1 MNPEEKARQ
10 EIDRQ
15 LAACGWTVQDHESM
29 NLSAGPGVA
38 VREFPLETGPVDY
51 LLYAGGKVIGV
62 VEAKPVGHTLTGV
75 EIQSGKYFGALQ
87 AEQVWP
93 VRTST
98 RSAIRWRP
106 FCISTVER

>member
-1 MNPEEKARQ
+1 MAYSFTRYGRIRPPPVSGGSVNPEEKARQ

-15 LAACGWTVQDHESM
+15 LAACGWTVQDHKSM
-29 NLSAGPGVA
+29 NLSAGSGLA

-75 EIQSGKYFGALQ
+75 EI
-87 AEQVWP
+87 
-93 VRTST
+93 
-98 RSAIRWRP
+98 
-106 FCISTVER
+106 